1 MINQPPP
8 PKGNGAAIAV
18 AVIGGLATVGG
29 AIAAALA
36 SRPKQRS
43 TMRKPAPRQLNG
55 SAPGSGG
62 GCGCGR

>member
-1 MINQPPP
+1 MNQSP

-36 SRPKQRS
+36 SRPKQRPM
-43 TMRKPAPRQLNG
+43 TRRTPPRQLNG
-55 SAPGSGG
+55 SGGG